1 MSKLLYKILG
11 TPIGGFSSD
20 KVPKDGDGDG
30 KFTLGDEDNV
40 PIGAAIEIARN
51 LARKKVRNFVKEN
64 PERKERIKQ
73 ILLKAN
79 EGGFT
84 VEKTQKDDIVKG
96 IAIGRNKH
104 GIKKPASEMY
114 DDDGQP
120 TDEAIRLVMSWL
132 TYHGKEIFDNPL
144 EGAREVGIGGWVDE
158 GMFYLDVSD
167 IYDST
172 TENLARASKLGT
184 LQNQLYVAH
193 LEEVKIAA
201 KTGDWSKAMIKADGN
216 GSETLPLELFD
227 DIMNIYKSIP
237 RTVDLLIPSIPQKRT
252 VSEKLASLENF
263 RIVILN
269 ESERK

>member
-1 MSKLLYKILG
+1 MSRLLYKILG

-120 TDEAIRLVMSWL
+120 TDEGYLSTRLHHQAV
-132 TYHGKEIFDNPL
+132 YGHG
-144 EGAREVGIGGWVDE
+144 GA
-158 GMFYLDVSD
+158 
-167 IYDST
+167 
-172 TENLARASKLGT
+172 GT
-184 LQNQLYVAH
+184 GFAQAQRH
-193 LEEVKIAA
+193 
-201 KTGDWSKAMIKADGN
+201 
-216 GSETLPLELFD
+216 
-227 DIMNIYKSIP
+227 
-237 RTVDLLIPSIPQKRT
+237 DLRPGFL
-252 VSEKLASLENF
+252 
-263 RIVILN
+263 
-269 ESERK
+269 

>member
-30 KFTLGDEDNV
+30 MFTLNDEDNV

-51 LARKKVRNFVKEN
+51 LARRKVRNFVKEN

-73 ILLKAN
+73 ILIKAN
-79 EGGFT
+79 KGGFT

-114 DDDGQP
+114 DENGQP
-120 TDEAIRLVMSWL
+120 NEEAIRLVMSWL
-132 TYHGKEIFDNPL
+132 TFHGEEIFNNPL
-144 EGAREVGIGGWVDE
+144 DGAREVGIGGWVDE

-172 TENLARASKLGT
+172 KENLARASKLGT

-193 LEEVKIAA
+193 LEEVKIAE

-227 DIMNIYKSIP
+227 DIMKIYESIP
-237 RTVDLLIPSIPQKRT
+237 RTTDLLIPSIPKKRT
-252 VSEKLASLENF
+252 VSEKLSSLENF
-263 RIVILN
+263 RIVVVN